1 MMKREL
7 VALLVSAALLAASIW
22 NISKIDSVT
31 DEIGIAVCKSR
42 TATEQLNFK
51 NSRKLVEEGMEIWQ
65 ENRNYASVFLSQA
78 QVDDTTEAFYQL
90 MEALNEEDL
99 LSLTPAYDTLLYQLS
114 AIQEGEHPSIG
125 SIF

>member
-7 VALLVSAALLAASIW
+7 VALLVSAALVAASIW

-31 DEIGIAVCKSR
+31 DEIGIAICKSR

-51 NSRKLVEEGMEIWQ
+51 NSRKLVEEGLEIWQ
-65 ENRNYASVFLSQA
+65 ENRGYASVFLSQA
-78 QVDDTTEAFYQL
+78 QVDDTTEAFYRL
-90 MEALNEEDL
+90 MEALNEEDI
-99 LSLTPAYDTLLYQLS
+99 LSLTPAYESLLYQLGS
-114 AIQEGEHPSIG
+114 IQEGEHPSVG